1 MEYKISLF
9 DLKITFKRRYFKLKE
24 NQVKKILENLFG
36 NLKVG
41 NRKFL
46 LRVFKFMFCWKFYFI
61 YYFKSFKVTYKIQ
74 IF

>member
-46 LRVFKFMFCWKFYFI
+46 LKEILFYILF
-61 YYFKSFKVTYKIQ
+61 
-74 IF
+74 